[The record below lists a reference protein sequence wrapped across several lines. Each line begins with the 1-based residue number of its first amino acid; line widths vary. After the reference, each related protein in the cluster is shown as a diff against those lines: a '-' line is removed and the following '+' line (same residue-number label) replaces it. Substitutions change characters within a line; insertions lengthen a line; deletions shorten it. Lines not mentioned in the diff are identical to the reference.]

1 MNKKDISKI
10 LLSGSARQKYL
21 LIAEDIARERHS
33 LKRIL
38 TDSEAKALYDS
49 IKTPQD
55 IKIYNKL
62 RAADKIVSHALMTLI
77 YFRALYSK
85 TISNLDKFMLLWDSY
100 QNAEELVNFVLMEI
114 KNPKE
119 RAEIAK
125 KAAAKKSYNL
135 VLHALEIDKDGYIR
149 VDISDLRSKKHN
161 LSMEEMLGT
170 LSKRALQ
177 ELVEVKSLAQGML
190 DFMEERGLSIKLYKE
205 MIQEQVKLAMAEQS
219 AIPKY
224 NPTYK
229 TKDGEAYTIK
239 WHELLPQYRLYPDP
253 ETPPDPK
260 RIAYFKNEILEANE
274 Q

>member
-10 LLSGSARQKYL
+10 LASGTARQKYL
-21 LIAEDIARERHS
+21 LIAEDTARARHS
-33 LKRIL
+33 LSRIL
-38 TDSEAKALYDS
+38 TDAEVRALVDS
-49 IKTPQD
+49 IKTPQEA
-55 IKIYNKL
+55 KVYNSL
-62 RAADKIVSHALMTLI
+62 RAADRVIVQTIATLI

-85 TISNLDKFMLLWDSY
+85 TIGNLDKLTLLWESY

-114 KNPKE
+114 KDPQE

-125 KAAAKKSYNL
+125 RAAAKKNYNL
-135 VLHALEIDKDGYIR
+135 VLHALDIDKDGYIR

-170 LSKRALQ
+170 ISKRALY
-177 ELVEVKSLAQGML
+177 ELVEVKSLAQAML
-190 DFMEERGLSIKLYKE
+190 DYMGDKGLSIKLYRDT
-205 MIQEQVKLAMAEQS
+205 IQEQIKLAMAEQS
-219 AIPKY
+219 IIQKY

-229 TKDGEAYTIK
+229 TTDGEAYTIK
-239 WHELLPQYRLYPDP
+239 WHELLPQYKLYPDP

-274 Q
+274 